1 MKKFVAFLLSFI
13 LFVSFTTTAFA
24 DIALDSL
31 EIIESDSAETP
42 ATELKPDDNNLLM
55 QEILDDINKLEESV
69 EVLENEVNTNGES
82 NNVDVSA
89 TEDVTSEEETEINP
103 ELSGEGDMIF
113 TNVSL
118 YSVAPIEPDDT
129 SGFKSVMLELIGP
142 YDPVVVEYEYQNS
155 NNYSSY
161 LREVLPDYPWFA
173 SCAVFA
179 LVVYCVFRLGGV
191 MFGNL

>member
-1 MKKFVAFLLSFI
+1 MLSSPE
-13 LFVSFTTTAFA
+13 FVSPDQEEEPAV
-24 DIALDSL
+24 
-31 EIIESDSAETP
+31 EVKSDE
-42 ATELKPDDNNLLM
+42 NNLLF
-55 QEILDDINKLEESV
+55 QEILEDINRLEQSV
-69 EVLENEVNTNGES
+69 EVLENEANSNGES
-82 NNVDVSA
+82 NNVDAPSGENVI
-89 TEDVTSEEETEINP
+89 SEKETEINP
-103 ELSGEGDMIF
+103 ELVEDGDYMF
-113 TNVSL
+113 TNVTFL
-118 YSVAPIEPDDT
+118 SVAPIEPSDT

-142 YDPVVVEYEYQNS
+142 YDPVIVEYEYQNN